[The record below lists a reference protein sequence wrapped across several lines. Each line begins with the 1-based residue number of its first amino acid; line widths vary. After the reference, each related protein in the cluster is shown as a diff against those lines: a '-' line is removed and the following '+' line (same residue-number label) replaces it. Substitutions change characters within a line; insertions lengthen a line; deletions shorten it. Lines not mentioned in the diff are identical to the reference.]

1 MSFISL
7 IHCNVFYIFT
17 ATAGKWKS
25 NSTVEAFHADLRAD
39 TQAVLPQP
47 TKVCFDL

>member
-1 MSFISL
+1 MNFISL

-25 NSTVEAFHADLRAD
+25 NSTIEAFRADLRTD
-39 TQAVLPQP
+39 TQPVPQP